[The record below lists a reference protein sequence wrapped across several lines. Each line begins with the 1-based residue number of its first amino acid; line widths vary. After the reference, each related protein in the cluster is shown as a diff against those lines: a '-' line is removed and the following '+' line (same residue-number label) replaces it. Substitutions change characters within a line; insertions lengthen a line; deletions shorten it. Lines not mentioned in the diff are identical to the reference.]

1 LIKRFSLAL
10 AAVAALAAVVTPSAS
25 ARVRYATTVQITSV
39 KKPAGSPMEF
49 RGDVSSSKGKCARNR
64 KVLVFQNVE
73 GPSIR
78 VGSDF
83 ADTGGGWFLSVALNP
98 ASGDVFYARAPRRQ
112 IGDGKTCK
120 AARSSDYTFTF

>member
-1 LIKRFSLAL
+1 VKRFSLAL
-10 AAVAALAAVVTPSAS
+10 AALACIAAVVVPSAS
-25 ARVRYATTVQITSV
+25 ARVSFATSVQITSV
-39 KKPAGSPMEF
+39 KKPAGSPMKF

-64 KVLVFQNVE
+64 KVQVFQNVA

-83 ADTGGGWFLSVALNP
+83 TDGGGQWFLSVNLNP
-98 ASGDVFYARAPRRQ
+98 ANGDVFYARAPRKQ
-112 IGDGKTCK
+112 IGDGKICK